1 MNFVVV
7 LVICLEL
14 IAAFAGL
21 YHIKRHQVGTYTKYV
36 VYVLFFV
43 AFTEIIAYT
52 IPILVDREVGFFAAL
67 KATPF
72 ADNLWIHNPQ
82 LIVTFGFFAAFF
94 RSRLKRGFLATLIKW
109 GVVAYVISAIANL
122 IFTDIMFV
130 GISNYT
136 YIVGSIFLL
145 ICILIYYFE
154 LLKSDNILRFSTSL
168 TFYISVGLL
177 IYYLC
182 ITPLFIYGRYY
193 YQFESGDAF
202 NQFYL
207 YTLAVANVI
216 MYGTFTLGFILCKPQ
231 TNKFI

>member
-1 MNFVVV
+1 MKFVVV

-43 AFTEIIAYT
+43 AITEIVAY
-52 IPILVDREVGFFAAL
+52 ILPGLIDREVAILGAL
-67 KATPF
+67 KGTRF
-72 ADNLWIHNPQ
+72 ESNLWIHNLQ

-94 RSRLKRGFLATLIKW
+94 RSRLKRGFLASIIKW
-109 GVVAYVISAIANL
+109 GVIVYVVSAIANL
-122 IFTDIMFV
+122 IFTDIMFT

-193 YQFESGDAF
+193 YQIESGEAF
-202 NQFYL
+202 KQFYL